1 MALKRDKRPNYAYD
15 CAGTSET
22 LPEWAFLSAE
32 NISVIPPSLKTHDGK
47 ITIIQISGVG
57 LWQWRKICSKSDA
70 FEALNGTLQTLGYSL
85 LPAAKCRIAKCL
97 YQSIQEFA
105 KKMSSRLIGKAARD
119 RLKKNKVYELCIEED
134 EIGTM
139 PKDVIDNLKQ
149 KREELETEI
158 DELSKQLEEQSSKV
172 YEVLVQQVELKRR
185 SALIDGLGNKGQKV
199 QEVSERQVRRK
210 LAEIR

>member
-1 MALKRDKRPNYAYD
+1 M
-15 CAGTSET
+15 
-22 LPEWAFLSAE
+22 PEWALLNPE
-32 NISVIPPSLKTHDGK
+32 NISVIPPSLKTLDGK

-70 FEALNGTLQTLGYSL
+70 FAAPNGTLQTLGYSL

-105 KKMSSRLIGKAARD
+105 KKISSRLIGKAARD
-119 RLKKNKVYELCIEED
+119 HLKNNKVYELCIEEA

-139 PKDVIDNLKQ
+139 PKDVIDNLNK
-149 KREELETEI
+149 KRDELETEI
-158 DELSKQLEEQSSKV
+158 NELNKQLDEQSRKV
-172 YEVLVQQVELKRR
+172 YEVLVQQLELKRK
-185 SALIDGLGNKGQKV
+185 SALIDGLGNSKGQ
-199 QEVSERQVRRK
+199 QIQDVSGRQVKRK